1 MGAAFEGE
9 HALSGIACPTLVIGS
24 RDRLDPEHPLLI
36 AERWAELIPGATFMV
51 EDASQS
57 PLAWRG
63 GSLSREIAGF
73 LKTRTG

>member
-1 MGAAFEGE
+1 
-9 HALSGIACPTLVIGS
+9 
-24 RDRLDPEHPLLI
+24 
-36 AERWAELIPGATFMV
+36 MV

-73 LKTRTG
+73 LKTLPG